1 LEYDICSLGGRVQR
15 IGEWMVQRIG
25 EWMVH
30 RALKKKG

>member
-1 LEYDICSLGGRVQR
+1 VQR